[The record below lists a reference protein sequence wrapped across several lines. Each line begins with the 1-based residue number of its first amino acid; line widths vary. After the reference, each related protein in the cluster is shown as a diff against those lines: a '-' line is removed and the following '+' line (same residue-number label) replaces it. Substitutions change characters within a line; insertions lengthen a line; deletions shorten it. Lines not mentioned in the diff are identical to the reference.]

1 MEISGGERWSGTV
14 QRWREGVRGLGLPLF
29 VAPLWLDLVIEI
41 FRGRPH
47 HITGAALGIGLVF
60 LAVARLRRGRAG
72 DIRRAAVLAG
82 VAAGLTAGMAAGLGP
97 AGIIFGFGAWAGMRL
112 LYDGSF
118 DEVAPPPPPPEPEPE
133 PPSQTPPPEQILIAD
148 AAARLTRLRE
158 AAARLP
164 EPRLAS
170 VADAMGGVLDDLR
183 ARPDRLPMARRFL
196 NVHLDGLDR
205 IQERL
210 SAGAEPPATLGPLFE
225 ELERQAAEL
234 RAHLRAE
241 ESAALEVQV
250 KVLSDRLREEGYR

>member
-1 MEISGGERWSGTV
+1 MSRSEGWGGTL
-14 QRWREGVRGLGLPLF
+14 QRWRDGVRGLGLPIF

-47 HITGAALGIGLVF
+47 RITGAALGIGLVF
-60 LAVARLRRGRAG
+60 LAVMRLRRGRAG

-118 DEVAPPPPPPEPEPE
+118 QEVAPPAPPPEPEP
-133 PPSQTPPPEQILIAD
+133 PPPAPPPEQLLIAD
-148 AAARLTRLRE
+148 AAARLTRLRD

-164 EPRLAS
+164 EPRLAR

-183 ARPDRLPMARRFL
+183 ARPDRLPLARRFL

-210 SAGAEPPATLGPLFE
+210 VAGAEPPAALGPLFE
-225 ELERQAAEL
+225 ELERQAGEL